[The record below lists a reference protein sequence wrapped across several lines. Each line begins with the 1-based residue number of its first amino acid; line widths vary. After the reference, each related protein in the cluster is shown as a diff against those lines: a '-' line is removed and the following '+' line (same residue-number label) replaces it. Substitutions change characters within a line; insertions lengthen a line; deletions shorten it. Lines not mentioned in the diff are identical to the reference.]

1 MRRLVREGIMQKIR
15 ASAVD
20 TTVNKSVLET
30 FQTMLSLDLA
40 KVGKVTD
47 SGLNETRL
55 VGAVHYAG
63 EVVGTMSLHVSQDFA
78 RLITQEML
86 GLSEDELDSDE
97 EVKDVLGELANI
109 ISGNLKS
116 DFLDADLGCVIS
128 TPSITRGSDFKIK
141 QSKIG
146 QDFEWVYRHKEYELL
161 IELSIKEDIG
171 SKVEIPGMAALDSA
185 EIINKINSVDI
196 PNTVINSVIDVF
208 YTMLSME
215 VENIPDVP
223 PDFQELKRIVGTVN
237 FAGDVDGLFNI
248 QVNQDFAE
256 IMTAAMLGMEVAEI
270 EDEEEIFDVL
280 REMSNIIGGNL
291 KSAFVDAG
299 LSCALSTPSIT
310 NGRDF
315 RVETLNIIKTQ
326 RFLFSLGEHC
336 IIVDAGIKKEELNA
350 DIESSGEEITEE
362 VQEIAAQQEQ
372 ESDDPYRN
380 LDLILDIPLELTVEL
395 GTTSKRV
402 NDLLKLTDGSV
413 VGLAQVE
420 GEPVDLLVNDAL
432 IAKGEVLVDKEKYGI
447 RIVEVVSRSERVKS
461 LK

>member
-1 MRRLVREGIMQKIR
+1 MQKIR

-20 TTVNKSVLET
+20 ATVNKSVLET

-40 KVGKVTD
+40 RVGKRTD

-63 EVVGTMSLHVSQDFA
+63 EVVGTMSLHVSRDFA
-78 RLITQEML
+78 RLITMEML
-86 GLSEDELDSDE
+86 GLSEEELDSE
-97 EVKDVLGELANI
+97 EEIKDVLGELANI

-116 DFLDADLGCVIS
+116 DFLDADLACVIS

-146 QDFEWVYRHKEYELL
+146 QDFEWIYRHNEHELL
-161 IELSIKEDIG
+161 IELSLKEDIG
-171 SKVEIPGMAALDSA
+171 SKVQIPGMEALEGD
-185 EIINKINSVDI
+185 EIIKKINSVDI
-196 PNTVINSVIDVF
+196 PTTVINSVIDVF
-208 YTMLSME
+208 YTMLSMSI
-215 VENIPDVP
+215 ENIPEVP
-223 PDFQELKRIVGTVN
+223 PDFQELKRIVGTVS

-256 IMTAAMLGMEVAEI
+256 IMTAAMLGMEVEEI
-270 EDEEEIFDVL
+270 ENEDEVFDVL
-280 REMSNIIGGNL
+280 RELSNIIGGNL
-291 KSAFVDAG
+291 KSAFVDVG

-315 RVETLNIIKTQ
+315 RVESLNIIKTQ

-336 IIVDAGIKKEELNA
+336 IIVDAGIKKEDLDTTGDASEE
-350 DIESSGEEITEE
+350 ESTEE
-362 VQEIAAQQEQ
+362 AQGDEAEQ
-372 ESDDPYRN
+372 ADKDPYRN

-402 NDLLKLTDGSV
+402 NDLLKLNSGSV
-413 VGLAQVE
+413 VSLAQVE
-420 GEPVDLLVNDAL
+420 GEPVDLLVNDTL

-447 RIVEVVSRSERVKS
+447 RIVEVVSRAERVKS

>member
-1 MRRLVREGIMQKIR
+1 MQKIR

-20 TTVNKSVLET
+20 ATVNKSVLET

-47 SGLNETRL
+47 DGLNESRL
-55 VGAVHYAG
+55 VGSVHYAG
-63 EVVGTMSLHVSQDFA
+63 EVVGTMSLHVSQAFA
-78 RLITQEML
+78 NLIAQEML
-86 GLSEDELDSDE
+86 GLSEQELDSDE
-97 EVKDVLGELANI
+97 EVKDVLGELTNI

-128 TPSITRGSDFKIK
+128 TPSITHGSDFKIK
-141 QSKIG
+141 SSKIG
-146 QDFEWVYRHKEYELL
+146 QDFEWVYRHKEHELL
-161 IELSIKEDIG
+161 IELSVKEDIG
-171 SKVEIPGMAALDSA
+171 SKVQIPGMEALTSDS
-185 EIINKINSVDI
+185 IIEKINSVDI
-196 PNTVINSVIDVF
+196 PTTVINSVIDVF

-215 VENIPDVP
+215 IENIPEVP
-223 PDFQELKRIVGTVN
+223 PGFRESKRIVGTVN
-237 FAGDVDGLFNI
+237 FAGDVDGIFNI

-256 IMTAAMLGMEVAEI
+256 TMTAAMLGMEVEEI
-270 EDEEEIFDVL
+270 ESEEEVFDVL
-280 REMSNIIGGNL
+280 RELSNIIGGNL
-291 KSAFVDAG
+291 KSAFVDVG

-315 RVETLNIIKTQ
+315 RVEALNIIKTQ

-336 IIVDAGIKKEELNA
+336 IIVDAGIKKEE
-350 DIESSGEEITEE
+350 S
-362 VQEIAAQQEQ
+362 EIAGDSSAEPPAEEAG
-372 ESDDPYRN
+372 ESAGQPQNDEDPYRN

-402 NDLLKLTDGSV
+402 NDLLRFGSGSV
-413 VGLAQVE
+413 VGLSQIE

-447 RIVEVVSRSERVKS
+447 RIVEVVSRAERVKS

>member
-1 MRRLVREGIMQKIR
+1 MQKIR

-20 TTVNKSVLET
+20 ATVNKSVVET
-30 FQTMLSLDLA
+30 FQTMLSLELA
-40 KVGKVTD
+40 KVGKMTD

-55 VGAVHYAG
+55 VGSVHYAG
-63 EVVGTMSLHVSQDFA
+63 EVVGTMSLHVSQTFA
-78 RLITQEML
+78 NLITQEML
-86 GLSEDELDSDE
+86 GLSAEEVDSEE
-97 EVKDVLGELANI
+97 EVKDVLGELTNI

-128 TPSITRGSDFKIK
+128 TPSITRGTDFKVK
-141 QSKIG
+141 HSKVG
-146 QDFEWVYRHKEYELL
+146 EDFQWIYRHKEHELL

-171 SKVEIPGMAALDSA
+171 SKVQIPGMETLSG
-185 EIINKINSVDI
+185 ETLIEKINSVDI
-196 PNTVINSVIDVF
+196 PTTVINSVIDVF
-208 YTMLSME
+208 YTMLSMQI
-215 VENIPDVP
+215 ENIPEVP
-223 PDFQELKRIVGTVN
+223 SGFREMKRIVGTVN

-256 IMTAAMLGMEVAEI
+256 IMTAAMLGMEVEEI
-270 EDEEEIFDVL
+270 ENEEEVFDVL
-280 REMSNIIGGNL
+280 RELSNIIGGNL

-299 LSCALSTPSIT
+299 VSCALSTPSIT

-315 RVETLNIIKTQ
+315 RVEALNIIKTQ

-336 IIVDAGIKKEELNA
+336 IIIDAGIKKEELAAAN
-350 DIESSGEEITEE
+350 ESSHEQPAQEAQAVAVQQDSGEE
-362 VQEIAAQQEQ
+362 
-372 ESDDPYRN
+372 DPYRN

-402 NDLLKLTDGSV
+402 NDLLKFGNGSV
-413 VGLAQVE
+413 VGLSQIE

-447 RIVEVVSRSERVKS
+447 RIVEVVSRVERVKS

>member
-1 MRRLVREGIMQKIR
+1 MQKIR

-20 TTVNKSVLET
+20 ATVNKSVLET
-30 FQTMLSLDLA
+30 FQTMLSMDLV
-40 KVGKVTD
+40 KVGKMTD
-47 SGLNETRL
+47 DGLNETRL
-55 VGAVHYAG
+55 VGSVHYAG
-63 EVVGTMSLHVSQDFA
+63 EVVGTMSLHVSRAFA
-78 RLITQEML
+78 NLIAQEML
-86 GLSEDELDSDE
+86 GLSEEEFDSDE

-141 QSKIG
+141 HSKIG
-146 QDFEWVYRHKEYELL
+146 EDFEWIYRYKEHELL
-161 IELSIKEDIG
+161 IELSLKEDIG
-171 SKVEIPGMAALDSA
+171 SKVQIPGMEDLSSDS
-185 EIINKINSVDI
+185 IIQKINSVDI
-196 PNTVINSVIDVF
+196 PTTVINSVIDVF
-208 YTMLSME
+208 YTMLSMQI
-215 VENIPDVP
+215 ENIPEVP
-223 PDFQELKRIVGTVN
+223 PGFQESKRIVGTVN
-237 FAGDVDGLFNI
+237 FAGDVDGIFNI

-256 IMTAAMLGMEVAEI
+256 TMTAAMLGMEVEEI
-270 EDEEEIFDVL
+270 ENEEEVFDVL
-280 REMSNIIGGNL
+280 RELSNIIGGNL
-291 KSAFVDAG
+291 KSAFVDVG

-315 RVETLNIIKTQ
+315 RVEALNIIKTQ

-336 IIVDAGIKKEELNA
+336 IIIDAGIKKEEL
-350 DIESSGEEITEE
+350 DPTSDSESSDEETTAV
-362 VQEIAAQQEQ
+362 VQADAAQQES
-372 ESDDPYRN
+372 EDPYRN

-402 NDLLKLTDGSV
+402 NDLLKLNNGSV

-420 GEPVDLLVNDAL
+420 GEPVNLLVNDAL

-447 RIVEVVSRSERVKS
+447 RIVEVVSRAERVKS

>member
-1 MRRLVREGIMQKIR
+1 MRRLDEKGTMQKIR

-20 TTVNKSVLET
+20 ATVNKSVLET

-40 KVGKVTD
+40 KVGKMTD

-86 GLSEDELDSDE
+86 GLSEEELDSDE
-97 EVKDVLGELANI
+97 EVKDVLGELSNI

-141 QSKIG
+141 HSKIG
-146 QDFEWVYRHKEYELL
+146 QDFEWVYRHGEHELL

-171 SKVEIPGMAALDSA
+171 SKVEIPGMEALDSV
-185 EIINKINSVDI
+185 EIVNKINSVDI

-215 VENIPDVP
+215 VENIPEVP
-223 PDFQELKRIVGTVN
+223 ADFRELKRMVGTVN

-256 IMTAAMLGMEVAEI
+256 IMTAAMLGMEVEEI
-270 EDEEEIFDVL
+270 EDEEEVFDVL
-280 REMSNIIGGNL
+280 RELSNIIGGNL

-315 RVETLNIIKTQ
+315 RVEALNIIKTQ

-336 IIVDAGIKKEELNA
+336 IIVDAGIKKEEL
-350 DIESSGEEITEE
+350 DPISESSDEEVTGE
-362 VQEIAAQQEQ
+362 VQEDAPQQES
-372 ESDDPYRN
+372 EDPYRN

-402 NDLLKLTDGSV
+402 NDLLKLNNGSV
-413 VGLAQVE
+413 VGLTQVE
-420 GEPVDLLVNDAL
+420 GEPVNLLVNDAL
-432 IAKGEVLVDKEKYGI
+432 IAKGEVLVDNEKYGI
-447 RIVEVVSRSERVKS
+447 RIVEVVSRAERVKS

>member
-1 MRRLVREGIMQKIR
+1 
-15 ASAVD
+15 
-20 TTVNKSVLET
+20 LE
-30 FQTMLSLDLA
+30 LA

-86 GLSEDELDSDE
+86 GLSEEELDSDE

-116 DFLDADLGCVIS
+116 DFLDADLACVIS

-141 QSKIG
+141 HSKIG
-146 QDFEWVYRHKEYELL
+146 KDFQWVYRHKEYELL

-171 SKVEIPGMAALDSA
+171 SKVEIPGMEALDSA
-185 EIINKINSVDI
+185 EIVNKINSVDI

-215 VENIPDVP
+215 VENIPEVP

-256 IMTAAMLGMEVAEI
+256 TMTAAMLGMEVEEI
-270 EDEEEIFDVL
+270 ENEEEVFDVL
-280 REMSNIIGGNL
+280 RELSNIIGGNL
-291 KSAFVDAG
+291 KSAFVDVG

-315 RVETLNIIKTQ
+315 RVEALNIIKTQ

-336 IIVDAGIKKEELNA
+336 IIVDAGIKKEEPEA
-350 DIESSGEEITEE
+350 ISESSDEETTAE
-362 VQEIAAQQEQ
+362 VQEGVEQQES
-372 ESDDPYRN
+372 EDPYRN

-395 GTTSKRV
+395 GTTDKRV
-402 NDLLKLTDGSV
+402 KDLLKLNSGSV
-413 VGLAQVE
+413 VGLSQLE

-432 IAKGEVLVDKEKYGI
+432 IAKGEVLVDQEKYGI
-447 RIVEVVSRSERVKS
+447 RIVEVVSRVERVKS

>member
-1 MRRLVREGIMQKIR
+1 MQKIR

-20 TTVNKSVLET
+20 ATVNKSVLET

-47 SGLNETRL
+47 NGLNETRL

-63 EVVGTMSLHVSQDFA
+63 EVVGTMSLHVSHGFA

-86 GLSEDELDSDE
+86 GLSEEELDGDE

-141 QSKIG
+141 HGKIG
-146 QDFEWVYRHKEYELL
+146 EDFQWVYRHKEHELL

-171 SKVEIPGMAALDSA
+171 SKVDIPGMEALDSV
-185 EIINKINSVDI
+185 EIVHKINSVDI

-215 VENIPDVP
+215 VENIPEVP
-223 PDFQELKRIVGTVN
+223 PDFQELKRMVGTVN

-256 IMTAAMLGMEVAEI
+256 IMTAAMLGMEVEQI
-270 EDEEEIFDVL
+270 EDEEEVFDVL

-315 RVETLNIIKTQ
+315 RVEALNIIKTQ

-336 IIVDAGIKKEELNA
+336 IIVDAGIKKEEL
-350 DIESSGEEITEE
+350 DPVSESSEEETTEV
-362 VQEIAAQQEQ
+362 VQEDAAQQES
-372 ESDDPYRN
+372 EDPYRN

-402 NDLLKLTDGSV
+402 NDLLKLNDGSV

-420 GEPVDLLVNDAL
+420 GEPVNLLINDAL

-447 RIVEVVSRSERVKS
+447 RIVEVVSRAERVKS

>member
-1 MRRLVREGIMQKIR
+1 
-15 ASAVD
+15 
-20 TTVNKSVLET
+20 
-30 FQTMLSLDLA
+30 
-40 KVGKVTD
+40 
-47 SGLNETRL
+47 
-55 VGAVHYAG
+55 
-63 EVVGTMSLHVSQDFA
+63 MSLHISEDFA
-78 RLITQEML
+78 RLITLEML
-86 GLSEDELDSDE
+86 GLSEEELDSDE

-141 QSKIG
+141 HSKIG
-146 QDFEWVYRHKEYELL
+146 QDFEWVYRHKEHELL
-161 IELSIKEDIG
+161 IELSVKEDIG
-171 SKVEIPGMAALDSA
+171 SKVNIPGMEALDSA
-185 EIINKINSVDI
+185 EIVNKINSVDI

-215 VENIPDVP
+215 VENIPEVP
-223 PDFQELKRIVGTVN
+223 PDFRELKRMVGTVN

-256 IMTAAMLGMEVAEI
+256 IMTAAMLGMEVEEI
-270 EDEEEIFDVL
+270 GDEEEVFDVL

-315 RVETLNIIKTQ
+315 RVEALNIIKTQ

-336 IIVDAGIKKEELNA
+336 IIVDAGIKKEELDA
-350 DIESSGEEITEE
+350 DSESSDEETAEE
-362 VQEIAAQQEQ
+362 VQEDATQQES
-372 ESDDPYRN
+372 EDSYRN
-380 LDLILDIPLELTVEL
+380 LNLILDIPLELTVEL
-395 GTTSKRV
+395 GTASKRV
-402 NDLLKLTDGSV
+402 NDLLKLSNGSV
-413 VGLAQVE
+413 VGLSQVE

-447 RIVEVVSRSERVKS
+447 RIVEVVSRAERVKS